1 MHNFKNLSST
11 QRKIASGIFLAI
23 LALGLLVYVVS
34 AGSQE
39 QPKTQ
44 VSPLHPTFSFLDA
57 AEVNVLESGQPVS
70 TMKTCGVCH
79 DTAYIE
85 QHNFHAD
92 LGLADIQANTQI
104 NDRAWDFSNG
114 TFGNWDPLTYRYL
127 SKSGDELLDLGTP
140 EWLML
145 FGGRFTGGGPATT
158 GRNGLPLTEQVAN
171 KSNPETSYL
180 NPETGKPEVWN
191 WSASGTE
198 EIDCFLCHIQEP
210 NNAARIETL
219 KNGDF
224 QWANTAT
231 LLGSDMV
238 SKEANGDLIWNP
250 DAFDENSQLLPENI
264 SIQSPSNANCA
275 QCHGL
280 IHSDSQPLTL
290 SDCSL
295 DNLQTAVTGQVISGD
310 KISESGVNLANKASL
325 SQAWDVHA
333 ERQVNCVDCHY
344 SLNNPIAYQES
355 AATRPD
361 SLLFDPRHLDFGEYL
376 KYPDHN
382 IARGQ
387 SAQTLVS
394 PDLKGT
400 MRRCDSCHAA
410 EAIHSDWLPY
420 TEKHLAIVACE
431 TCHIPQMYAPAIQ
444 SYDWTVLTEDSTAA
458 SICRGVENNGGSITD
473 LVTGFQPVL
482 MLRQNVDGDSL
493 VSPYNLVTAWYWVYE
508 DANGSTR
515 PVRLVDLQSVYFEK
529 DTYAPEIMVAF
540 DYDGN
545 AQLTGSELRIDT
557 AEKQNLIS
565 SRLQALG
572 LNDPRITADVQPY
585 SINHGVVTG
594 EAALSDCRTCH
605 SDDSRLS
612 RSITLADYI
621 PGDVMP
627 QFVNGTNVTASGN
640 FKKSDQAL
648 LYQPEPAADDLYIF
662 GHSSYGWVD
671 WLGGLFF
678 LAVLSGVSA
687 HGGLRIVKLSRTRK
701 TAHKSD
707 RIYMYHS
714 YERFWHWLQTALI
727 IILLLSGL
735 VIHRPDLFGALS
747 FHGLVTIHNVSAAIL
762 AINAFLSLFYH
773 VTTGEIRSFIPRPY
787 GFFDDAIVQTKYYLR
802 GIFKREPHPF
812 EKSPER
818 KMNPLQQVTYLGIL
832 NVLLP
837 LQGIT
842 GILMWGVQKW
852 PSVAGVLGGLPGLAA
867 FHTLVAWL
875 FAAFI
880 LAHVYLTTTGGTRP
894 LDSIKAMVTGWED
907 VEIHEQEG
915 SEEIESQDSEEK
927 L

>member
-1 MHNFKNLSST
+1 M
-11 QRKIASGIFLAI
+11 
-23 LALGLLVYVVS
+23 
-34 AGSQE
+34 
-39 QPKTQ
+39 
-44 VSPLHPTFSFLDA
+44 
-57 AEVNVLESGQPVS
+57 
-70 TMKTCGVCH
+70 
-79 DTAYIE
+79 
-85 QHNFHAD
+85 
-92 LGLADIQANTQI
+92 
-104 NDRAWDFSNG
+104 
-114 TFGNWDPLTYRYL
+114 
-127 SKSGDELLDLGTP
+127 
-140 EWLML
+140 
-145 FGGRFTGGGPATT
+145 
-158 GRNGLPLTEQVAN
+158 
-171 KSNPETSYL
+171 
-180 NPETGKPEVWN
+180 
-191 WSASGTE
+191 E
-198 EIDCFLCHIQEP
+198 EIDCFLCHMPDP

-219 KNGDF
+219 KKGDF

-231 LLGSDMV
+231 LLGSNLV
-238 SKEANGDLIWNP
+238 SADANGDLTWNP
-250 DAFDENSQLLPENI
+250 EAFDENSNLLPGNVT
-264 SIQSPSNANCA
+264 IQSPSNANCA

-280 IHSDSQPLTL
+280 IHSDKQPLTL

-295 DNLQTAVTGQVISGD
+295 DNPQTAVTGQVISGD
-310 KISESGVNLANKASL
+310 KISESGVNLENKQNL

-387 SAQTLVS
+387 SAQTNVS
-394 PDLKGT
+394 PELKGT
-400 MRRCDSCHAA
+400 MRRCDSCHAS
-410 EAIHSDWLPY
+410 ESIHSDWLPY

-431 TCHIPQMYAPAIQ
+431 SCHIPQMYAPAIQ
-444 SYDWTVLTEDSTAA
+444 SYDWTVLTEESSAA
-458 SICRGVENNGGSITD
+458 SICRGVENNGGSVSA

-482 MLRQNVDGDSL
+482 MMRQNVDGDTL
-493 VSPYNLVTAWYWVYE
+493 LSPYNLVTAWYWVYE
-508 DANGSTR
+508 DANGSAR
-515 PVRLVDLQSVYFEK
+515 PVRLVDLRSVYFEK
-529 DTYAPEIMVAF
+529 DTYAPEIMAAF
-540 DYDGN
+540 DYNGD
-545 AQLTGSELRIDT
+545 THISDTELRIDT

-572 LNDPRITADVQPY
+572 LNAPRITADVQPY

-594 EAALSDCRTCH
+594 SAALSDCRACH
-605 SDDSRLS
+605 TENSRLS
-612 RSITLADYI
+612 QGMILADYI

-627 QFVNGTNVTASGN
+627 EFVTGTNVTTSGS
-640 FKKSDQAL
+640 FAKVDRAL

-662 GHSSYGWVD
+662 GHSSFGWVD

-678 LAVLSGVSA
+678 LAVLLGVSA
-687 HGGLRIVKLSRTRK
+687 HGGLRIVKSSRSKK
-701 TAHKSD
+701 TTHAAE

-727 IILLLSGL
+727 VILLLTGL
-735 VIHRPDLFGALS
+735 VIHRPDLFGGLS

-773 VTTGEIRSFIPRPY
+773 LTTGEIRNFIPRPY

-852 PSVAGVLGGLPGLAA
+852 PRVATFLGGLPNLAA
-867 FHTLVAWL
+867 FHTLVAWF

-880 LAHVYLTTTGGTRP
+880 VAHVYLTTTGGTRA

-907 VEIHEQEG
+907 VEIHTQEG
-915 SEEIESQDSEEK
+915 SDQEGSDQIESQDSEEK
-927 L
+927 

>member
-1 MHNFKNLSST
+1 MQNFKNLS
-11 QRKIASGIFLAI
+11 RNKRIIFAGILLAL
-23 LALGLLVYVVS
+23 LALGLLAYLVS

-39 QPKTQ
+39 QPKAQ
-44 VSPLHPTFSFLDA
+44 VSPLHPTFAFLDA
-57 AEVNVLESGQPVS
+57 NEVNVLESGQPVS

-92 LGLADIQANTQI
+92 LGLADIQANKQI
-104 NDRAWDFSNG
+104 TGRSWDFSNG
-114 TFGNWDPLTYRYL
+114 AFGNWDPLTYRYL
-127 SKSGDELLDLGTP
+127 SQKGDQLLDLGTP

-145 FGGRFTGGGPATT
+145 FGGRIAGGGPATT
-158 GRNGLPLTEQVAN
+158 GRNGLPLTEQVAQ

-180 NPETGKPEVWN
+180 NATTGTPEVWN

-198 EIDCFLCHIQEP
+198 EIDCFLCHMQDP
-210 NNAARIETL
+210 NNAARMDVL

-231 LLGSDMV
+231 LLESSLV
-238 SKEANGDLIWNP
+238 TAKANGDLTWNP
-250 DAFDENSQLLPENI
+250 EAFDENSQLLPENV

-280 IHSDSQPLTL
+280 IHTDSQPLTI

-295 DNLQTAVTGQVISGD
+295 DNPQTAVTGQVISGD
-310 KISESGVNLANKASL
+310 KISESGVNLANKGSL
-325 SQAWDVHA
+325 TQAWDIHA
-333 ERQVNCVDCHY
+333 ERQVDCVDCHY

-355 AATRPD
+355 SATRPE

-387 SAQTLVS
+387 SAQTNVA
-394 PDLKGT
+394 PELKGT

-410 EAIHSDWLPY
+410 ESIHASWLPY
-420 TEKHLAIVACE
+420 TEKHLATLACE

-444 SYDWTVLTEDSTAA
+444 SYDWTVLTMESTAA
-458 SICRGVENNGGSITD
+458 STCRGVENNGGSVND

-482 MLRQNVDGDSL
+482 MMRQNVDGDTL
-493 VSPYNLVTAWYWVYE
+493 VSPYNLVTAWYWVYD

-515 PVRLVDLQSVYFEK
+515 PVRLVDLQAVYFENGS
-529 DTYAPEIMVAF
+529 YSPEIMAAF
-540 DYDGN
+540 DYDGDAN
-545 AQLTGSELRIDT
+545 LATSELRVDT
-557 AEKQNLIS
+557 AEKQTLITG
-565 SRLQALG
+565 RLQALG
-572 LNDPRITADVQPY
+572 LKDPRITADIQPY

-594 EAALSDCRTCH
+594 QAALSDCRACH
-605 SDDSRLS
+605 TENSRLS
-612 RSITLADYI
+612 QSIHLADYI
-621 PGDVMP
+621 PGGVMP
-627 QFVNGTNVTASGN
+627 EFVTGTNVTASGS
-640 FKKSDQAL
+640 FEKFDKAL
-648 LYQPEPAADDLYIF
+648 LYKPEPAADDLYIF

-678 LAVLSGVSA
+678 LAVLFGVSA
-687 HGGLRIVKLSRTRK
+687 HGGLRMVKAARSKK
-701 TAHKSD
+701 TTHEGD
-707 RIYMYHS
+707 RIYMYHA

-727 IILLLSGL
+727 IILLLTGL
-735 VIHRPDLFGALS
+735 VIHRPDLFGGLS

-773 VTTGEIRSFIPRPY
+773 LTTGEIRSFIPRPY
-787 GFFDDAIVQTKYYLR
+787 GFFDDSIEQTKYYLR
-802 GIFKREPHPF
+802 GIFKHAPHPF
-812 EKSPER
+812 EKSPAR

-842 GILMWGVQKW
+842 GILMWGAQKW
-852 PSVAGVLGGLPGLAA
+852 TRVATFLGGLPGLAA

-880 LAHVYLTTTGGTRP
+880 VAHVYLTTTGGTRA

-907 VEIHEQEG
+907 VEIHEQEA
-915 SEEIESQDSEEK
+915 SEQIKSQDSEEK
-927 L
+927 